1 MTNIAFAY
9 IMLFL
14 RYTIF
19 IYLIIISVSRLIWR
33 KSDKMK
39 KIFRYSWI
47 SFFII
52 GLLELFYHLFV
63 PGEFQYEV
71 RVVIVD
77 FAVAILKFLGMW

>member
-14 RYTIF
+14 RYTIL
-19 IYLIIISVSRLIWR
+19 IYLIIISVARLIWR
-33 KSDKMK
+33 KSDKVK
-39 KIFRYSWI
+39 KVFRFSWI
-47 SFFII
+47 TLGVIL
-52 GLLELFYHLFV
+52 LLEIPYFLLVSSDFR
-63 PGEFQYEV
+63 YEV